1 MALTY
6 RSEKGSALTITEL
19 DNNFRYFTGSHS
31 ITGSLTVSGSVIPSD
46 VNGTLGTVDA
56 PWKSLY
62 VDNGT
67 IYFMS
72 GSSSGSMSWNSGS
85 GFDFGT
91 GSATFDGGLTVT
103 GSITVSGSIIPSDVN
118 GTLGTPDNP
127 WKELYVDDGTV
138 NFISSFN
145 PANSGSL
152 SWDENTNAFTLTS
165 NLLGGYR
172 NHLHISNSAGPQL
185 VIGDSYGSIN
195 IGSGSGGENIGSSAR
210 VGHNISIGTEALA
223 NLTEANGAIAIGN
236 KAGFQDPSSYSV
248 YVGANAGQSL
258 TTSTGNNVIVG
269 GYAMSQSLASAISN
283 VAVGGQAGRW
293 NKSSNNTYVGEQA
306 GGTSEN
312 RFATSD
318 NNVFI
323 GYQAGW
329 DGSTGTNGGNMI
341 VINGKNNSNGFSSGK
356 GENTAVIGNEYI
368 TDTYLYGTLNLE
380 NVPTSDPGVA
390 GAVWRDGTDLKISI

>member
-152 SWDENTNAFTLTS
+152 SWSELNGFRFDS
-165 NLLGGYR
+165 NNGGYYDR
-172 NHLHISNSAGPQL
+172 LNITNQAGPQL
-185 VIGDSYGSIN
+185 ILGDSYGSIN
-195 IGSGSGGENIGSSAR
+195 IGSGSGGENIGVVSR
-210 VGHNISIGTEALA
+210 VGNNVAIGTQALSS
-223 NLTEANGAIAIGN
+223 LTIANGAVAIGN
-236 KAGFQDPSSYSV
+236 KAGFNDPSSYSV
-248 YVGANAGQSL
+248 YVGTNAGQSL

-269 GYAMSQSLASAISN
+269 GYAMSNSSASAISN

-293 NKSSNNTYVGEQA
+293 NNSSNNTYVGEQA
-306 GGTSEN
+306 GGVFEN
-312 RFATSD
+312 GFSTGD

-329 DGSTGTNGGNMI
+329 DRTTGTNGGNMI
-341 VINGKNNSNGFSSGK
+341 VITGKNNSNGNSVGK

>member
-6 RSEKGSALTITEL
+6 RNVKGSALTIDEL
-19 DNNFRYFTGSHS
+19 DDNFSYFTGSHS
-31 ITGSLTVSGSVIPSD
+31 I
-46 VNGTLGTVDA
+46 
-56 PWKSLY
+56 
-62 VDNGT
+62 
-67 IYFMS
+67 
-72 GSSSGSMSWNSGS
+72 
-85 GFDFGT
+85 
-91 GSATFDGGLTVT
+91 T

-118 GTLGTPDNP
+118 GTLGTADAP

-145 PANSGSL
+145 PDNSGSL
-152 SWDENTNAFTLTS
+152 SWGETDSFKLDS
-165 NLLGGYR
+165 NLPYNTRLY
-172 NHLHISNSAGPQL
+172 ISNSAGPQL
-185 VIGDSYGSIN
+185 ILGDSYNSIN
-195 IGSGSGGENIGSSAR
+195 IGSGSGGENIGSTSR
-210 VGHNISIGTEALA
+210 VGNNVAIGTQALSS
-223 NLTEANGAIAIGN
+223 LTIANGAVAIGN
-236 KAGFQDPSSYSV
+236 KAGFNDPSSYSV
-248 YVGANAGQSL
+248 YVGTNAGQSL

-306 GGTSEN
+306 GGIFEN
-312 RFATSD
+312 RFATGDS
-318 NNVFI
+318 NVFI

-341 VINGKNNSNGFSSGK
+341 VITGKNNSNGNSVGK
-356 GENTAVIGNEYI
+356 GANTAVIGNEYI

>member
-46 VNGTLGTVDA
+46 VNGTLGTVDT

-127 WKELYVDDGTV
+127 WKDLYVDDGTV

-152 SWDENTNAFTLTS
+152 SWNDTDSFKLDS
-165 NLLGGYR
+165 NLPYNTRLY
-172 NHLHISNSAGPQL
+172 ISNSAGPQL
-185 VIGDSYGSIN
+185 ILGDSYGSIN
-195 IGSGSGGENIGSSAR
+195 IGSGSGGANIGNAGR
-210 VGHNISIGTEALA
+210 VGNNVAIGTQALSS
-223 NLTEANGAIAIGN
+223 LTVANGAVAIGN
-236 KAGFQDPSSYSV
+236 KAGFNDPSSYSV
-248 YVGANAGQSL
+248 YVGANAGESL
-258 TTSTGNNVIVG
+258 TTSTGDNVIVG

-283 VAVGGQAGRW
+283 VAVGGNAGKW
-293 NKSSNNTYVGEQA
+293 NKSNNNTYVGEQA
-306 GGTSEN
+306 GGTFESN
-312 RFATSD
+312 FPTGDS
-318 NNVFI
+318 NVLI

-341 VINGKNNSNGFSSGK
+341 VITGKNNINGFSSGK